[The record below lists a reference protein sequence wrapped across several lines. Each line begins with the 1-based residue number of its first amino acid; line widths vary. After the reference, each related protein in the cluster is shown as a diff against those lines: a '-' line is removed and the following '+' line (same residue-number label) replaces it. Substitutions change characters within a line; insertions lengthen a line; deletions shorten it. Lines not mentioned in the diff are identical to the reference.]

1 MLRDAGVPLTPL
13 FAGVTEIDQVPFVSF
28 ARDVHVIFVFD
39 FLQVRVTDFLPL
51 RALAL

>member
-39 FLQVRVTDFLPL
+39 FLQVSVTDFLPL